1 MITLNL
7 DKYLEKKLSTFAKE
21 NNIQTKELIETI
33 LYEYIEKI
41 EEEKGQINISISH
54 EEEEYNDADID
65 YVAKSMGFGDSL
77 KNK

>member
-7 DKYLEKKLSTFAKE
+7 DEYLEKKLATFAKE

>member
-65 YVAKSMGFGDSL
+65 YVTKSMGFGGSL

>member
-7 DKYLEKKLSTFAKE
+7 DEYLEKKLSTFAKE

-65 YVAKSMGFGDSL
+65 YVTKSMGFGGSL